1 MAVVALLV
9 GLIVGFI
16 VGWLVRDE
24 LSRPLT
30 REGFGLGVPGE
41 WAEREKVERGLSQG
55 R

>member
-24 LSRPLT
+24 LSRLSDAFSEL
-30 REGFGLGVPGE
+30 RDSLGG
-41 WAEREKVERGLSQG
+41 
-55 R
+55 